1 MHPPLTL
8 SKHPLCRQNVQNL
21 QTCHTTNPWYEKWF
35 LGKCNQEKWELD
47 ECLKLQK
54 IFKAKRN
61 KEKGE
66 KYKERLKE
74 RHLFEERE
82 KKREE

>member
-1 MHPPLTL
+1 
-8 SKHPLCRQNVQNL
+8 VQNL
-21 QTCHTTNPWYEKWF
+21 QKCHNTNPWYEKWF
-35 LGKCNQEKWELD
+35 LGKCNREKWELD

-54 IFKAKRN
+54 IFKAREN

-74 RHLFEERE
+74 RQLFEKK
-82 KKREE
+82 KKRNE

>member
-1 MHPPLTL
+1 
-8 SKHPLCRQNVQNL
+8 
-21 QTCHTTNPWYEKWF
+21 
-35 LGKCNQEKWELD
+35 
-47 ECLKLQK
+47 LKLQK

>member
-1 MHPPLTL
+1 M
-8 SKHPLCRQNVQNL
+8 
-21 QTCHTTNPWYEKWF
+21 
-35 LGKCNQEKWELD
+35 
-47 ECLKLQK
+47 KLQK

-74 RHLFEERE
+74 RHLFEEEE
-82 KKREE
+82 KKKKKKRDE

>member
-1 MHPPLTL
+1 M
-8 SKHPLCRQNVQNL
+8 
-21 QTCHTTNPWYEKWF
+21 
-35 LGKCNQEKWELD
+35 
-47 ECLKLQK
+47 KLQK

-74 RHLFEERE
+74 RQLFEKK
-82 KKREE
+82 KKRNE

>member
-1 MHPPLTL
+1 M
-8 SKHPLCRQNVQNL
+8 
-21 QTCHTTNPWYEKWF
+21 
-35 LGKCNQEKWELD
+35 
-47 ECLKLQK
+47 KLQK

-74 RHLFEERE
+74 RHLFE
-82 KKREE
+82 KKKKSNE